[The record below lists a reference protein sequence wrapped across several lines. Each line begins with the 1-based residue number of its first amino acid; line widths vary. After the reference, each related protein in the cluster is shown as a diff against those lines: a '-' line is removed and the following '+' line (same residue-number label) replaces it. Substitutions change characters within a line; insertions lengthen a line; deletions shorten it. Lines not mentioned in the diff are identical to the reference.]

1 MRDAALYARALAIT
15 HEILDLTPERRAAR
29 LNALYADDAALR
41 REVDWLIAAASD
53 DSLDAVPE
61 VIAVAEE
68 HLNADLRID
77 AVTPGSY
84 RLVDRLGE
92 GGMGVVWLAERE
104 VGGARQRVALKRL
117 RGNAAEQRQRFR
129 EEQRILAALNHP
141 NIAHLVDAG
150 EEADGTP
157 FLAMEYIEGE
167 RIDHWCA
174 TRALGLRERI
184 ALFLKVCAAVSYAH
198 AHLVI
203 HRDLKPANVL
213 VDASGEPKLLDFG
226 IARLLADDRAQR
238 TATGMMT
245 LAYASPE
252 QIEGKPLGTAT
263 DVWSLGVML
272 YELLAGARP
281 FAHLLNEHAQAQAVL
296 SGVVAPP
303 SQLQPRSSQ
312 AQDGQTRASS
322 PAKSPHIPPDVDA
335 IVLKALRREPEQRY
349 DSVRELAADLENFL
363 AARPVSARRGQWTY
377 RLQRFV
383 QRNRWPLSAAGVV
396 LSVLAGFTWRTVLAE
411 RESRLQAE
419 VADRTTAFLISTFSL
434 SDPSQ
439 AGRHDFSA
447 REVLDRGRERVDH
460 ELAAQPRVHARLL
473 EALGNAYRGINEGDS
488 GVSLLEAAAQ
498 LNLRPE
504 VDDPVAAARSL
515 LSKASVILA
524 MSGSSDEAENA
535 ARRAF
540 DLLQQ
545 HSSDD
550 LLLAEGY
557 GILAQTLN
565 IAGKED
571 QAIRAAEQALALRE
585 AARADPFSIA
595 QSLYELSV
603 VSGGVGQHAQAQ
615 AYCERALA
623 LYTEIGATRTNEYR
637 LALRQLENTL
647 VYSGQ
652 YDRGLVIAR
661 ERLAL
666 TATLFGVDSTVLAME
681 RLSFTDRLAEHGLF
695 EEADAMLE
703 QGMPVILRLNGEN
716 SLQYVRAR
724 FRAGWLGVLRGEF
737 EMAIP
742 QLREALARHEA
753 LSNERDHGLRQILRT
768 ALATALIESG
778 NANSE
783 ARELLHSVIRE
794 RSSAEAPMVGLAYAR
809 LPLAQW
815 HLSHGEYPQAEAL
828 LDQVDAVGAGV
839 ERELHARSAAT
850 RAAILHARGDRE
862 GALRLAQGAYQI
874 LLGDRG
880 AENPRTARYALAYA
894 HALRSAGALDE
905 AETLEREYRPRLERL
920 YPPTS
925 AYRRSSPAASKT
937 TGTPPKA

>member
-1 MRDAALYARALAIT
+1 MRDAALYARAQTIAHETLELA
-15 HEILDLTPERRAAR
+15 PEHRAAR
-29 LNALYADDAALR
+29 LSALCANDDELR
-41 REVDWLIAAASD
+41 REVDWLIAAAFD

-61 VIAVAEE
+61 VIAVAED
-68 HLNADLRID
+68 HLTADLRID
-77 AVTPGSY
+77 AVAPGRY
-84 RLVDRLGE
+84 RLLERLGE

-104 VGGARQRVALKRL
+104 VGGARQRLALKRL
-117 RGNAAEQRQRFR
+117 RGSAAAQRQRFH

-157 FLAMEYIEGE
+157 FLAMEYVDGE
-167 RIDHWCA
+167 RIDRWCA
-174 TRALGLRERI
+174 LQALGLRERI

-213 VDASGEPKLLDFG
+213 VDAAGEPKLLDFG
-226 IARLLADDRAQR
+226 IARLLADDTAQR

-281 FAHLLNEHAQAQAVL
+281 FEHLLNDHAQAQAVL
-296 SGVVAPP
+296 SGVVTPP
-303 SQLQPRSSQ
+303 SQRRPRPS
-312 AQDGQTRASS
+312 AAEDGQTRASP
-322 PAKSPHIPPDVDA
+322 PAKSPDIPRDVDA

-349 DSVRELAADLENFL
+349 DSVRDLAADLENFL
-363 AARPVSARRGQWTY
+363 AARPVSARRGQWSY
-377 RLQRFV
+377 RLQRFM
-383 QRNRWPLSAAGVV
+383 QRNRWPLAAAGVV
-396 LSVLAGFTWRTVLAE
+396 LSVVSGFTWRTVLAE
-411 RESRLQAE
+411 REARLQAE
-419 VADRTTAFLISTFSL
+419 VADRTTEFLISTFSL

-439 AGRHDFSA
+439 AGRQDFSA

-488 GVSLLEAAAQ
+488 GLSLLEAAAQ

-515 LSKASVILA
+515 LSKASGILA
-524 MSGSSDEAENA
+524 MNGSSDEAENA

-540 DLLQQ
+540 DLVRQ
-545 HSSDD
+545 HSKDD
-550 LLLAEGY
+550 LLLAEAY

-585 AARADPFSIA
+585 GAGADPFSIA

-603 VSGGVGQHAQAQ
+603 VTGGVGQHAQAQ
-615 AYCERALA
+615 VYCERALA
-623 LYTEIGATRTNEYR
+623 MYAELGATRTNEYR
-637 LALRQLENTL
+637 MALRQLENTL

-652 YDRGLVIAR
+652 YDRGLAVAR
-661 ERLAL
+661 DRLGL
-666 TATLFGVDSTVLAME
+666 TATLFGEDSTVLALE

-695 EEADAMLE
+695 EEANAMLAL
-703 QGMPVILRLNGEN
+703 GMPVIVRLNGEN

-724 FRAGWLGVLRGEF
+724 FHAGWLGVLRGEF
-737 EMAIP
+737 ELAIP

-753 LSNERDHGLRQILRT
+753 LSDQRDQGLRLVLRT
-768 ALATALIESG
+768 TLATALIESG
-778 NANSE
+778 SATAE
-783 ARELLHSVIRE
+783 ARELLENVISE
-794 RSSAEAPMVGLAYAR
+794 RSSAEAPEIALAYAR

-815 HLSHGEYPQAEAL
+815 HVSHGEYPPAEVL

-839 ERELHARSAAT
+839 ELELHARAAAT
-850 RAAILHARGDRE
+850 RAAILQARGDRQ
-862 GALRLAQGAYQI
+862 GALRLAQDAYQI
-874 LLGDRG
+874 LLRDRG
-880 AENPRTARYALAYA
+880 EENPRTARYALAYA
-894 HALRSAGALDE
+894 RALRATDALDE
-905 AETLEREYRPRLERL
+905 AEALEREYRPRLERL
-920 YPPTS
+920 YPLTS
-925 AYRRSSPAASKT
+925 AYRRSPSTASRAEDMPSKT
-937 TGTPPKA
+937 